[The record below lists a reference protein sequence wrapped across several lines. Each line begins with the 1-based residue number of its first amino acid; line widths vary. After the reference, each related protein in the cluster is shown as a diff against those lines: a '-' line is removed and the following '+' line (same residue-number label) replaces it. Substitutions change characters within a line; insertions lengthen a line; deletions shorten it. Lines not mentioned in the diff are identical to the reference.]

1 MVGRGRRRAAEVDDD
16 EAKGVVL
23 VAPYGGVRLTRR
35 WCATVRRGRHTKS
48 AGYSGHVTGYGG
60 GPRLSKR
67 EILPSSFNGSVLLV
81 RRLAAAWPDG

>member
-1 MVGRGRRRAAEVDDD
+1 MVGRGRWRAAEVD
-16 EAKGVVL
+16 GGRRGGSV

-48 AGYSGHVTGYGG
+48 AGYSGHVTATRGVLGF
-60 GPRLSKR
+60 PT